1 MLKEALFYPDA
12 LPFCIAKF
20 EGTFVVIGETSNN
33 NKTYFWYSEYFSVS
47 WAASAGCSL
56 NCGWGRVGVYMM

>member
-12 LPFCIAKF
+12 LPFCIANF
-20 EGTFVVIGETSNN
+20 EGTFVVIVETSNN
-33 NKTYFWYSEYFSVS
+33 NKTYFWYSEYSVS